1 MKTMKEVLEMVREIW
16 IVTKR
21 WYTADATPQ
30 MFRSLVIRAFTS
42 KSAAIEF
49 VENWAAD
56 NDASKEPVDT
66 YKRTMVLVTPQ
77 EGSTI
82 IVYETLS
89 YSSVLLEEEG

>member
-1 MKTMKEVLEMVREIW
+1 MVREIW

-30 MFRSLVIRAFTS
+30 MFRSKVIRAFAS
-42 KSAAIEF
+42 KPAAIEF

-56 NDASKEPVDT
+56 NEASKEPVDT
-66 YKRTMVLVTPQ
+66 YKRTMVLTTPRDR
-77 EGSTI
+77 SAL